1 MPPRLVALD
10 DTPDI
15 AVDKAILL
23 VGRNSDCDILI
34 DSRKVSRRHCCIALI
49 RDHLVVRDLDS
60 TNGIRINGSRQT
72 EGSVYPGDE
81 LSIAGLRY
89 QLAWNQPEGN
99 PGSVPREP
107 EKKPREGDRAI
118 LESCEHPVPL
128 PEPPPGRAP
137 AKGPPP
143 LPSPS
148 KRPIPL
154 ELPEDWNHLPG
165 NGSLPGLSS
174 SSNGK

>member
-10 DTPDI
+10 DTQDI

-60 TNGIRINGSRQT
+60 TNGIRINGNRQT
-72 EGSVYPGDE
+72 EGSVYPGGE

-89 QLAWNQPEGN
+89 QLAWSQPEQN
-99 PGSVPREP
+99 PRSGPRPP
-107 EKKPREGDRAI
+107 EKKPADRDHGI
-118 LESCEHPVPL
+118 FESCEHPVPL
-128 PEPPPGRAP
+128 PEPPPGKES

-143 LPSPS
+143 LPSPQ
-148 KRPIPL
+148 KRPIPM
-154 ELPEDWNHLPG
+154 ELPEDWNHL
-165 NGSLPGLSS
+165 SGLSS